1 MKVGIFTFPNSVSYG
16 ATLQMYALYDAVN
29 RMGHDAEIINY
40 HNAYMK
46 AEKHRESSKD
56 AAPIKSFAKKTM
68 RTLIHFRLYCSF
80 RRFEKENMKLYPL
93 KPFTEK
99 QKLPDIGNR
108 YNAVI
113 CGSDQIW
120 NPDIT
125 DTDLSYF
132 LDFCGKNT
140 RRISYAPSFGIDKFS
155 DDFSKLI
162 EKELAEFHALSVRE
176 KPGQDFICKLLG
188 KEASLVA
195 DPTFLVS
202 SDQWTKLERK
212 HSAANGEYILYYTIR
227 RSDNLL
233 RHCME
238 FSSKTGLKVVIV
250 GGNYLKVIRN
260 RNPLVEYAIDIGP
273 DEWLYL
279 LHNARYIFT
288 NSFHGT
294 AFSINYNKDF
304 FVEFSSLTNSRLEQI
319 IGALKLEN
327 RIVKTDNELSVEP
340 IDYTSVEKY
349 LSELR
354 KSSEQ
359 FLNTALR

>member
-29 RMGHDAEIINY
+29 RLGHDVEIINY

-46 AEKHRESSKD
+46 DEKHRESLKD
-56 AAPIKSFAKKTM
+56 ASAIKCFAKKIA
-68 RTLIHFRLYCSF
+68 RTILHIRLYRSF
-80 RRFEKENMKLYPL
+80 HRFEQENMKLYPS
-93 KPFTEK
+93 KAFTEK
-99 QKLPDIGNR
+99 QKLPDISKR

-140 RRISYAPSFGIDKFS
+140 RRISYAPSFGIDNFS
-155 DDFSKLI
+155 DGFSKLI
-162 EKELAEFHALSVRE
+162 ENELSEFHALSVRE
-176 KPGQDFICKLLG
+176 KPGQDYIFKLIG
-188 KEASLVA
+188 KEASLVL

-202 SDQWTKLERK
+202 SDQWSKMERK
-212 HSAANGEYILYYTIR
+212 HSASKGEYILYYTIR
-227 RSDNLL
+227 RSDNLF
-233 RHCME
+233 RRCME

-250 GGNYLKVIRN
+250 GGNCLKVIRN
-260 RNPLVEYAIDIGP
+260 NNPLVEYAIDIGP
-273 DEWLYL
+273 DEWLNL
-279 LHNARYIFT
+279 LHNARYVFT

-319 IGALKLEN
+319 IGALKLED
-327 RIVKTDNELSVEP
+327 RIVKNDNELSLDP
-340 IDYTSVEKY
+340 IDYTVAEKH
-349 LSELR
+349 LSELI

-359 FLNTALR
+359 FLKTALQ

>member
-40 HNAYMK
+40 HNVYMK
-46 AEKHRESSKD
+46 AEKHTGSSKND
-56 AAPIKSFAKKTM
+56 VSIKIFAKKLI
-68 RTLIHFRLYCSF
+68 RTLIHIRFYSCF
-80 RRFEKENMKLYPL
+80 RRFEKKNMKLYPS
-93 KPFTEK
+93 KSFTEK
-99 QKLPDIGNR
+99 QKLPDIGKR

-113 CGSDQIW
+113 CGSDQVW
-120 NPDIT
+120 NPNIT
-125 DTDLSYF
+125 DADLSYF
-132 LDFCGKNT
+132 LDFCGENT
-140 RRISYAPSFGIDKFS
+140 RRISYAPSFGIDSFS

-162 EKELAEFHALSVRE
+162 EKELVAFHALSVRE
-176 KPGQDFICKLLG
+176 KPGQDLIYKLIG
-188 KEASLVA
+188 KEPSLVL

-202 SDQWTKLERK
+202 SDQWTKMERK
-212 HSAANGEYILYYTIR
+212 HPAANGEYILYYTIR

-233 RHCME
+233 RRCME
-238 FSSKTGLKVVIV
+238 FSSETGLKVVIV
-250 GGNYLKVIRN
+250 GGNSLMVLQNK
-260 RNPLVEYAIDIGP
+260 NPLVEYAIDIGP

-279 LHNARYIFT
+279 MHNARYIFT

-319 IGALKLEN
+319 IGDLKLEN
-327 RIVKTDNELSVEP
+327 RIVKTDNELSIEP
-340 IDYTSVEKY
+340 IDYLSVEKI

-354 KSSEQ
+354 KTSEQ
-359 FLNTALR
+359 FLNSALQ